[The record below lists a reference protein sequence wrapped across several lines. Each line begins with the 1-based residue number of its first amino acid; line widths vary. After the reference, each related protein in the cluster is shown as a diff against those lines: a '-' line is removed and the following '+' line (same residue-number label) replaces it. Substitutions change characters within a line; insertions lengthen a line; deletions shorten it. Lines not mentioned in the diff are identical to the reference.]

1 LYLRRDLH
9 IITPLIGGKDFK
21 IMRTGILKG
30 LCFVLLGCAV
40 GGALGASG
48 ASLAPNEARFA
59 PGELR
64 EDFARMYSGL
74 RAAHFDLYAF
84 TPKRELDRRYAE
96 VLNKIDRPMT
106 RLEAKVLFE
115 LFAAE
120 VRMGHTRIDSPTA
133 EWNAYR
139 KSGGKGFP
147 LAIRIVDGR
156 VYVAENLSGLD
167 AIRPGDEITRLNGL
181 SMPSWLERTERHV
194 SAETSYMADSIME
207 YDFAIYL
214 WVELGAVDAF
224 DIVTHRGSS
233 PEQSTHLP
241 ARSSGEME
249 AAREVQAPGLD
260 LENPLR
266 DAQVLDGSVAY
277 LRPGPFYNAEAKTGA
292 DEWDVSSFREFIDHA
307 FDEFLAAGASR
318 LIIDLRGNPGGDN
331 LFSDVMVS
339 WFATEPF
346 RFASQFK
353 IKVSAESIGANA
365 ARIAEDAE
373 AAGPVS
379 RQFADL
385 YARSRIGDV
394 VDFAIPEASPRA
406 GKRFEGKVFV
416 LIDRQS
422 YSNAVAVAAL
432 VQDYRFG
439 VIVGEA
445 TSDMATTYG
454 AMEQF
459 ALKHTG
465 LKVGYPKARLVR
477 PNGDLR
483 SRGVMPDIPIRVP
496 IVQSP
501 RDEVLQEAIAIARR

>member
-1 LYLRRDLH
+1 
-9 IITPLIGGKDFK
+9 
-21 IMRTGILKG
+21 MRTGILSG
-30 LCFVLLGCAV
+30 SF
-40 GGALGASG
+40 GALLSIAMSTSAASTPMD
-48 ASLAPNEARFA
+48 SERFA
-59 PGELR
+59 PDALR
-64 EDFARMYSGL
+64 ADFAQMYAGL
-74 RAAHFDLYAF
+74 KAAHFDLYAF
-84 TPKRELDRRYAE
+84 TPKRELDRRYAQ
-96 VLNKIDRPMT
+96 VLGEIDRPMT
-106 RLEAKVLFE
+106 KFEVKVLFE

-120 VRMGHTRIDSPTA
+120 VRMGHTRIDSPTSD
-133 EWNAYR
+133 WNAFQ

-147 LAIRIVDGR
+147 LSIRIADNR
-156 VYVAENLSGLD
+156 AYVAGNLSGLD
-167 AIRPGDEITRLNGL
+167 DIRPGDEITRFNGRPM
-181 SMPSWLERTERHV
+181 SYWLKQTERHV
-194 SAETSYMADSIME
+194 SAETAYMAHSLME

-214 WVELGAVDAF
+214 WVELGAADAF
-224 DIVTHRGSS
+224 DIVTRRAGS
-233 PEQSTHLP
+233 PALRTRLP
-241 ARSSGEME
+241 ARSAAEMS
-249 AAREVQAPGLD
+249 AARGLQPAALD

-266 DAQVLDGSVAY
+266 EAKLLDGGVAY

-292 DEWDVSSFREFIDHA
+292 EEWDVSGFRGFIDHA
-307 FDEFLAAGASR
+307 FEGFLQAGASR

-339 WFATEPF
+339 WFADRPF

-353 IKVSAESIGANA
+353 IKVSAESIAANA
-365 ARIAEDAE
+365 ARIAHDAE

-394 VDFAIPEASPRA
+394 VDFPIPEALPRP
-406 GKRFEGKVFV
+406 GKRIEGKVFV

-432 VQDYRFG
+432 VQDYHFG

-459 ALKHTG
+459 ALNHTG
-465 LKVGYPKARLVR
+465 LLVGYPKARIVR

-483 SRGVMPDIPIRVP
+483 SRGVTPDIPIRVP

-501 RDEVLQEAIAIARR
+501 RDEVLQRAIDIARR